1 MDCHH
6 LNQHMLHFKVHGSH
20 PGILLKCQFGFCR
33 AEGRS
38 KILHFQKATRRHRA
52 AGPWTTRREPRAWSS
67 RPTFR
72 DYSFSQESGKLWTSA
87 QKAAIIYVHFLDA
100 QAMIPSSLKSHTLT
114 LAKQMDL
121 TCFSK
126 FLIKQNSGCYF
137 GYSFPPSQ
145 NTGSLELP
153 SGSADYGPGMV
164 ATVALL
170 TAVEQVGSLTQQLPH
185 AVGAAKK

>member
-137 GYSFPPSQ
+137 GTPFHHLKTQAAWSSP
-145 NTGSLELP
+145 
-153 SGSADYGPGMV
+153 V
-164 ATVALL
+164 A
-170 TAVEQVGSLTQQLPH
+170 QQIMDLVWSPLWLCLQLWN
-185 AVGAAKK
+185 KLDL